1 MSILKE
7 FRAFLVRGNIVELA
21 VAFVIGVAFV
31 AVVNAFVADL
41 ITPIVA
47 AIFGK
52 PDFGALTFT
61 IHDSRFRYGDF
72 INAVIT
78 FVAVAAAVFFFVV
91 KPMELVTSRA
101 RKEEKP
107 TTRECP
113 ECLSVIPIAA
123 RRCAYCTVEV
133 MPGEL

>member
-91 KPMELVTSRA
+91 KPMELVTSRM
-101 RKEEKP
+101 KKDEKP

-123 RRCAYCTVEV
+123 RRCS
-133 MPGEL
+133 